1 MRLGPVPDCVAAAV
15 SFTGILSFVE
25 MVSVILVLLS
35 VCPRDRP
42 VKRDTSSIE
51 RIMPFLFNNM
61 PPIYF
66 HFSAIGFS
74 SFAYNTPCVTFSF
87 ISFSHVPS
95 INNYAIQ

>member
-1 MRLGPVPDCVAAAV
+1 M
-15 SFTGILSFVE
+15 LSFVE

-42 VKRDTSSIE
+42 VKRDTSSRE
-51 RIMPFLFNNM
+51 RITPFLFNNM

-74 SFAYNTPCVTFSF
+74 SFAYNTILSNLLLYKLFTCT
-87 ISFSHVPS
+87 
-95 INNYAIQ
+95 IN